1 MGKLFSVGMKAPLR
15 VLVVED
21 SEFDAQMMISLL
33 RKGGYDVTSERVETP
48 QAVQAALKQRT
59 WDVVL
64 SDYNLPDWNA
74 PAALQLIKESGLDLP
89 FIIVSGGI
97 GEDIAVAAMKSGAHD
112 YLMKGNLHRL
122 LPAVERELREAAN
135 RAGQREAKKA
145 LLESEHRY
153 RMLWETAPDAVV
165 LMDCEGLIHF
175 ANPAVRQVFGYT
187 PDEVIGKPM
196 SLLNPSVNPRT
207 ALIPRRATETTALRK
222 DGVEIP
228 IEVSFS
234 ELSLN
239 GERRFVGFIRD
250 ITVRKRAEREIRE
263 SQEQFRVARE
273 IQQRLFPK
281 SAPSLPGFDIAG
293 ATYPAEATGGD
304 YFDYLPMLND
314 RWGIIVADVTGHGV
328 GPALLMA
335 ETRAYLRVLAG
346 RREDVGEILTRAN
359 GVLSEDVGSER
370 FVTLFLA
377 RLDPRERALIYASA
391 GHPPAFI
398 LNESGKV
405 KQTLPRTGVP
415 LGIQP
420 DTTYRPAAEIKLE
433 PGDLLLALTD
443 GVEEAAAEDDALF
456 GIDRVLAVVREHQA
470 QPAQQ
475 IVHALYDAARGF
487 SRNSPQMD
495 DITAIVVKAL

>member
-1 MGKLFSVGMKAPLR
+1 MKAPLR
-15 VLVVED
+15 VLIIED

-33 RKGGYDVTSERVETP
+33 RKGGYDVTHERVETR
-48 QAVQAALKQRT
+48 QALQTALASRT

-64 SDYNLPDWNA
+64 ADYNLPDFRA
-74 PAALQLIKESGLDLP
+74 PEALQLIKDSGLDIP

-122 LPAVERELREAAN
+122 VPAVERELREAAN
-135 RAGQREAKKA
+135 RAGQREAKIA
-145 LLESEHRY
+145 LLESENRY
-153 RMLWETAPDAVV
+153 RLLWETAPDAVV
-165 LMDCEGLIHF
+165 LMDGHGIIHF

-187 PDEVIGKPM
+187 PEEIIGKGLSVLQPADA
-196 SLLNPSVNPRT
+196 STQQFINP
-207 ALIPRRATETTALRK
+207 AIRRAMETIGRRK

-234 ELSLN
+234 EMALN

-250 ITVRKRAEREIRE
+250 VTVRKRAEREIRE

-281 SAPSLPGFDIAG
+281 APPAIPGFDIAG
-293 ATYPAEATGGD
+293 ATFPAEATGGD

-335 ETRAYLRVLAG
+335 ETRAYLRVLTG

-359 GVLSEDVGSER
+359 SVLAEDVGSER
-370 FVTLFLA
+370 YVTLFLA
-377 RLDPRERALIYASA
+377 RLDPCERALVYASA
-391 GHPPAFI
+391 GHPPAYIFDA
-398 LNESGKV
+398 SGNV
-405 KQTLPRTGVP
+405 KHTLKRTGIP
-415 LGIQP
+415 LGPQP
-420 DTTYRPAAEIKLE
+420 DTKYIPSPDIKLE
-433 PGDLLLALTD
+433 SGDLLLALTD
-443 GVEEAAAEDDALF
+443 GIEEAAAADDSMF
-456 GIDRVLAVVREHQA
+456 GMQRIFDVVRAHQSR
-470 QPAQQ
+470 PAQQ
-475 IVHALYDAARGF
+475 IVHALYTASREF
-487 SRNSPQMD
+487 SKGVPQTD
-495 DITAIVVKAL
+495 DVTAIVIKVH